1 MGLEKFLDKNGVLFL
16 WGKIKAAFATKD
28 SATST
33 ENGLMSS
40 ADKVKLDGIATGAN
54 KYVHPSYTPKESG
67 LYKITVDAT
76 GHVSAVELVAK
87 ADITGLGIP
96 ESDTTYEVFGSNK
109 DGLVPGCTPNQ
120 MTNMLYLTNHG
131 TWTGIDRLS
140 GFTLDELSDT
150 VYTGILYL
158 QAGDNVTV
166 EPVTN
171 EMGAPGIKI
180 SATGGTQSYN
190 PATQIKDGLMSSA
203 DKTKL
208 DGLPTNDSLATT
220 YAKKSDITN
229 MYRYRGSVAAA
240 ANLPTTGLTA
250 GDVYNIDAASSYG
263 PAGTNVA
270 WTGTTWDALGGLL
283 TIDAITNAE
292 LDEICV

>member
-1 MGLEKFLDKNGVLFL
+1 MQQGR
-16 WGKIKAAFATKD
+16 
-28 SATST
+28 TS
-33 ENGLMSS
+33 N
-40 ADKVKLDGIATGAN
+40 
-54 KYVHPSYTPKESG
+54 VHPSYTPKESG

-109 DGLVPGCTPNQ
+109 DGLVPGCAPNQ
-120 MTNMLYLTNHG
+120 MTNTLYLTNHG

>member
-1 MGLEKFLDKNGVLFL
+1 M
-16 WGKIKAAFATKD
+16 
-28 SATST
+28 
-33 ENGLMSS
+33 
-40 ADKVKLDGIATGAN
+40 
-54 KYVHPSYTPKESG
+54 
-67 LYKITVDAT
+67 
-76 GHVSAVELVAK
+76 SAVELVAK

-96 ESDTTYEVFGSNK
+96 EADTTYEVFGSNK
-109 DGLVPGCTPNQ
+109 DGLVPGCAPNQ
-120 MTNMLYLTNHG
+120 MANTLYLTNHG

-150 VYTGILYL
+150 VYTGIMYL
-158 QAGDNVTV
+158 QAGDNVMV
-166 EPVTN
+166 EPVA
-171 EMGAPGIKI
+171 GVKI
-180 SATGGTQSYN
+180 SATGGTQSYD
-190 PATQIKDGLMSSA
+190 PATQTKDGLMSSA

-208 DGLPTNDSLATT
+208 DGLPTNDSLSST

-229 MYRYRGSVAAA
+229 MYRYKGSVAAA

-270 WTGTTWDALGGLL
+270 WTGEAWDALGGLL

>member
-1 MGLEKFLDKNGVLFL
+1 MGFLNPDGVLYL
-16 WGKIKAAFATKD
+16 WEKAKSRFAPKNTVSD
-28 SATST
+28 T
-33 ENGLMSS
+33 ENGLMTS

-67 LYKITVDAT
+67 LYKITVDGT
-76 GHVSAVELVAK
+76 GHVNAVELVVK

-96 ESDTTYEVFGSNK
+96 EADTTYEVFGSNK
-109 DGLVPGCTPNQ
+109 DGLVPGCAPNQ
-120 MTNMLYLTNHG
+120 MMNTLYLTNHG

-140 GFTLDELSDT
+140 GFTLDALSDT
-150 VYTGILYL
+150 VYTGIMYL

-171 EMGAPGIKI
+171 EMGAPGVKI
-180 SATGGTQSYN
+180 SATGGTQSYD
-190 PATQIKDGLMSSA
+190 PATQTKDGLMSSA

-208 DGLPTNDSLATT
+208 DGLPTNDALTST

-229 MYRYRGSVAAA
+229 MYRYKGSVAAA

-270 WTGTTWDALGGLL
+270 WTGSVWDALGGLL
-283 TIDAITNAE
+283 EIEAITNAE

>member
-28 SATST
+28 TATTT
-33 ENGLMSS
+33 ENGLMSNV
-40 ADKVKLDGIATGAN
+40 DKAKLDGVATNAN
-54 KYVHPSYTPKESG
+54 NYTHPAYAPKESG

-76 GHVSAVELVAK
+76 GHVSAVEQVAK
-87 ADITGLGIP
+87 ADITGLGVP
-96 ESDTTYEVFGSNK
+96 GQDTTYDLFAAGQ
-109 DGLVPGCTPNQ
+109 DGLVPGPSANGMGQTQ
-120 MTNMLYLTNHG
+120 FLTNHK
-131 TWTGIDRLS
+131 TWQEIMCLA
-140 GFTLDELSDT
+140 GFTLDDLSDT
-150 VYTGILYL
+150 VYTGTMYIE
-158 QAGDNVTV
+158 AGDNVAIESV
-166 EPVTN
+166 EN
-171 EMGAPGIKI
+171 AMGAAGLKI
-180 SATGGTQSYN
+180 SATGGTQSYD
-190 PATQIKDGLMSSA
+190 PATQTEDGLMSST

-208 DGLPTNDSLATT
+208 DGLLTSDTLATM

-229 MYRYRGSVAAA
+229 MYRYKGSVAAA

-270 WTGTTWDALGGLL
+270 WTGAAWDALGGLL
-283 TIDAITNAE
+283 EIEAITNAE

>member
-40 ADKVKLDGIATGAN
+40 ADKVKLDGVEANAN
-54 KYVHPSYTPKESG
+54 KYVHPAYAPKESG
-67 LYKITVDAT
+67 LYKITVDSA

-87 ADITGLGIP
+87 ADITGLGVP
-96 ESDTTYEVFGSNK
+96 GQDTTYELFGAGQ
-109 DGLVPGCTPNQ
+109 DGLVPGPSAGSMGTTQ
-120 MTNMLYLTNHG
+120 FLTNHK
-131 TWTGIDRLS
+131 TWQEIACLA
-140 GFTLDELSDT
+140 GFTLDALSDT
-150 VYTGILYL
+150 VYTGTMYVT
-158 QAGDNVTV
+158 AGDNVTI
-166 EPVTN
+166 EHTEN
-171 EMGAPGIKI
+171 AMGAHGLKI
-180 SATGGTQSYN
+180 SAAGGTQRYD
-190 PATQIKDGLMSSA
+190 PATQTEDGLMSSA

-208 DGLPTNDSLATT
+208 DGLPTNDALAST

-229 MYRYRGSVAAA
+229 MYRYKGSVAAA

-270 WTGTTWDALGGLL
+270 WTGSAWDALGGLL